1 MRQKDNSAS
10 AKLPNGENGGTYE
23 FRIKGHL
30 DDRWL
35 DWFEGMTLLSTQD
48 SSTGL
53 DVTEIRANMADQP
66 ALHGFLNKIR
76 DLNLTL
82 LSIRKVQPA
91 GLASSNGDGVA
102 DEDANSS

>member
-1 MRQKDNSAS
+1 MRDNGKSGGTG
-10 AKLPNGENGGTYE
+10 LTNGENGGTYE

-35 DWFEGMTLLSTQD
+35 DWFEGMTLLYTRDDQ
-48 SSTGL
+48 TGI
-53 DVTEIRANMADQP
+53 DITEIHATITDQP

-82 LSIRKVQPA
+82 LSMRKGPSA
-91 GLASSNGDGVA
+91 HSSHQKGDR
-102 DEDANSS
+102 DAEEGY

>member
-1 MRQKDNSAS
+1 MREKGNSIS
-10 AKLPNGENGGTYE
+10 AKLPNGENGGAYE

-35 DWFEGMTLLSTQD
+35 DWFDGMTLRYARDEQ
-48 SSTGL
+48 TGL
-53 DVTEIRANMADQP
+53 DVTEIRAEIPDQP

-82 LSIRKVQPA
+82 LSIKRLQPEGA
-91 GLASSNGDGVA
+91 ADSNGGEHA
-102 DEDANSS
+102 AEDEGGG

>member
-1 MRQKDNSAS
+1 MRDNGKSGGTG
-10 AKLPNGENGGTYE
+10 LTNGENGGTYE

-35 DWFEGMTLLSTQD
+35 DWFEGMTLHYTRDDQ
-48 SSTGL
+48 TGM
-53 DVTEIRANMADQP
+53 DVTEIHATITDQP

-82 LSIRKVQPA
+82 LSMKKAPS
-91 GLASSNGDGVA
+91 GPSSDHKGDR
-102 DEDANSS
+102 DAEEGH

>member
-1 MRQKDNSAS
+1 MQPDDHSNS

-35 DWFEGMTLLSTQD
+35 DWFEGMTLRYTQD
-48 SSTGL
+48 SKTGS
-53 DVTEIRANMADQP
+53 DVTEITARLADQP
-66 ALHGFLNKIR
+66 ALHGFLNRIR

-82 LSIRKVQPA
+82 LSVRKLNPE
-91 GLASSNGDGVA
+91 NGDSPAEGGPDDVHW
-102 DEDANSS
+102 SL

>member
-1 MRQKDNSAS
+1 MRDNGKSGGTG
-10 AKLPNGENGGTYE
+10 LTNGENGGTYE

-35 DWFEGMTLLSTQD
+35 DWFEGMTLHYTRDDQ
-48 SSTGL
+48 TGM
-53 DVTEIRANMADQP
+53 DVTEIHATITDQP

-82 LSIRKVQPA
+82 LSMRRAPS
-91 GLASSNGDGVA
+91 GPSSDRNGDR
-102 DEDANSS
+102 DAEEG

>member
-1 MRQKDNSAS
+1 MQDNPKSAGTGLS
-10 AKLPNGENGGTYE
+10 NGENGGTYE

-35 DWFEGMTLLSTQD
+35 DWFEGMILRYTREKQ
-48 SSTGL
+48 TGL
-53 DVTEIRANMADQP
+53 DVTEITATMPDQP

-82 LSIRKVQPA
+82 LSVTK
-91 GLASSNGDGVA
+91 
-102 DEDANSS
+102 NSSRPAQNQGEDDDASQEPER